1 MEDDVKTVSPE
12 MRTYTQEE
20 VEKIVE
26 QFNLRM
32 SKMQETMM
40 EMKAIIESK
49 RLDYLFDVVKN
60 SLDFD
65 GDIVDK
71 AVKEITESLFSETSE
86 SKDNE
91 KDE

>member
-71 AVKEITESLFSETSE
+71 AVKEITESLFSEAPE